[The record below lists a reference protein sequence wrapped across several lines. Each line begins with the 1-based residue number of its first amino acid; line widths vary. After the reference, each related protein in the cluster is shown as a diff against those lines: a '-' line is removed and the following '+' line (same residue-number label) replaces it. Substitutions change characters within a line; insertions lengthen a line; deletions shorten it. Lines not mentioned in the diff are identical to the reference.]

1 MNEDEDW
8 LSTRASNRDIAAS
21 WVLMGVII
29 LGMVFAAW
37 IG

>member
-21 WVLMGVII
+21 WVLVGVII
-29 LGMVFAAW
+29 LSIVFADW